1 MSKQGV
7 QGQAALPLKGRQC
20 LKVWVACSGQHGCS
34 SHSCALISSHQ
45 KSELDKWAVA
55 MNAEFEAAE
64 QFELLIE

>member
-1 MSKQGV
+1 M
-7 QGQAALPLKGRQC
+7 AALP
-20 LKVWVACSGQHGCS
+20 
-34 SHSCALISSHQ
+34 SHSCALISFHQ